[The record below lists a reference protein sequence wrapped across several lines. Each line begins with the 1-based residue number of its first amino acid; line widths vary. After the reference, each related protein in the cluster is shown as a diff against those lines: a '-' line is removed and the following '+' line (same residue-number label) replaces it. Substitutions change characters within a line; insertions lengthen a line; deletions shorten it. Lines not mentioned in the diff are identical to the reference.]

1 MAALEGLQER
11 EQWRQGSLAAAAM
24 VAMLWRV
31 CVQRESAREGESEG
45 GRRGDSRA
53 LGYGAA
59 GREVARGTEVGH
71 ASAMVGRAL
80 VHGHH
85 EVISSSTW
93 RALLCSTW
101 SPFLS
106 QLCSELGYGP

>member
-1 MAALEGLQER
+1 VESLRGSSAGSSTGSSKLAGGIRAAARARDRER
-11 EQWRQGSLAAAAM
+11 EGRW
-24 VAMLWRV
+24 
-31 CVQRESAREGESEG
+31 EGERVNQGE
-45 GRRGDSRA
+45 
-53 LGYGAA
+53 LGARFEAA

-93 RALLCSTW
+93 RALLCPTW
-101 SPFLS
+101 SPFLG